1 MFARFEGRK
10 NLKKI
15 KNVDVHDGDVKCG
28 NDRDNI
34 EYVNVDSDG
43 EELFVSEQ
51 LDEEE
56 KLYENRGSMHES
68 SGNLHDS
75 GDNIVDG
82 DEPITIP
89 YLNQKFPNL
98 QAGEN
103 LFRVYALKHGFAI
116 KIQNIQKRVKDKSIY
131 GRMYVC
137 NSS

>member
-56 KLYENRGSMHES
+56 KLYEDRGSMHES

-82 DEPITIP
+82 DEPISIP
-89 YLNQKFPNL
+89 YLNQKISNL
-98 QAGEN
+98 QAGKN
-103 LFRVYALKHGFAI
+103 LFRAYALKNDFAI
-116 KIQNIQKRVKDKSIY
+116 KIHRSVSKINPYMVEC
-131 GRMYVC
+131 MFVT
-137 NSS
+137 